1 VEGGAAEELAW
12 RELASAFTLQRADIE
27 GGVATSDADEVGRG
41 FQDSAGFTLV
51 MGEVGLPD
59 FKEDRVRG
67 GGQVGKG
74 AGPWGEGADAV
85 VELGGGQSPI
95 ELAIGPGELSGVG
108 SCRMILGLG
117 NDVAVE
123 IIGERLEE
131 ELGADAG
138 EAIMELLSIL
148 VGLDGYGLGGEDIA
162 GVEAGVDF
170 HECDAGD
177 GIAVEDGPLDG
188 GSSAV
193 FGEEGG
199 VDIDA
204 AVTG

>member
-1 VEGGAAEELAW
+1 
-12 RELASAFTLQRADIE
+12 
-27 GGVATSDADEVGRG
+27 
-41 FQDSAGFTLV
+41 
-51 MGEVGLPD
+51 
-59 FKEDRVRG
+59 
-67 GGQVGKG
+67 
-74 AGPWGEGADAV
+74 
-85 VELGGGQSPI
+85 
-95 ELAIGPGELSGVG
+95 
-108 SCRMILGLG
+108 MILGLWTRWH
-117 NDVAVE
+117 DA
-123 IIGERLEE
+123 GEVVRQGLDQ
-131 ELGADAG
+131 ELGADEG
-138 EAIMELLSIL
+138 ESVVKLLRGSRC
-148 VGLDGYGLGGEDIA
+148 GSMGSGLGGEDIA